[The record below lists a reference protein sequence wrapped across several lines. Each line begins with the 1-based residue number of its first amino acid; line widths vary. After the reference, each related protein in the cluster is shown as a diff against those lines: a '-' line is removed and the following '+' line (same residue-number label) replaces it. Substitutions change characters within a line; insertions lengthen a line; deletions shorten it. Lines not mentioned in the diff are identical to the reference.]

1 VRILDSR
8 LYLGTSS
15 WSSRDWEGVFYPEG
29 TAPGAY
35 LAYYATRF
43 RSVEVDATFYSTP
56 AAATAAKWRAVLPEG
71 FLLAAKV
78 PRAITHDKIL
88 LDCGAELKAFLSVM
102 ETMGDRLGPLLF
114 QFPYFSKASGMTE
127 TEFHDRLARFL
138 PSLPGGFRFALE
150 IRNKTWLRPALL
162 DALRARD
169 VALALID
176 HPWMPRIDRLLEDLD
191 PVTSGFVYVR
201 WLGDRRGIEE
211 RTKRWDRTI
220 VDRSREMRLWVPAV
234 RSLLGRGLD
243 VFGYFNNHF
252 AGHAP
257 DSIALFESSW
267 DEG

>member
-1 VRILDSR
+1 
-8 LYLGTSS
+8 
-15 WSSRDWEGVFYPEG
+15 
-29 TAPGAY
+29 
-35 LAYYATRF
+35 
-43 RSVEVDATFYSTP
+43 
-56 AAATAAKWRAVLPEG
+56 
-71 FLLAAKV
+71 
-78 PRAITHDKIL
+78 
-88 LDCGAELKAFLSVM
+88 
-102 ETMGDRLGPLLF
+102 
-114 QFPYFSKASGMTE
+114 MTE